1 MNGVPDTLKGSYYAN
16 PIVDRPQ
23 VSAARKAEYPY
34 EMPLSKFAQG
44 LDKKF

>member
-34 EMPLSKFAQG
+34 EMLSFQVCAG
-44 LDKKF
+44 S